1 MRETRWGET
10 VKRRVITWLQ
20 NHRRSRHERQIN
32 FPELCM
38 DNSIAIWRTS
48 FDICSTIGITICMR
62 EYDDYNDNFC
72 WSGAIDVY

>member
-1 MRETRWGET
+1 MRETRWGARWGEM

-48 FDICSTIGITICMR
+48 RHLQYHRYYHLHARIR
-62 EYDDYNDNFC
+62 RLQR
-72 WSGAIDVY
+72 